1 MNQVSRPAHD
11 HAHSVWV
18 VPDSPLGRWAAVL
31 FTGAALTIIVAPLIA
46 YGADVL
52 TSHPGTDT
60 PWFFAL
66 WGAML
71 MALGLALIA
80 GAMALVA
87 MIRDHALLLIVPVA
101 LGLVGT
107 VTLVMSAGWPV

>member
-1 MNQVSRPAHD
+1 MNQVMQPAHP
-11 HAHSVWV
+11 HAHRVWM
-18 VPDSPLGRWAAVL
+18 VPDTPLGRWAAVL
-31 FTGAALTIIVAPLIA
+31 FTGAALTVIVAPLIA
-46 YGADVL
+46 YGAQVVAAE
-52 TSHPGTDT
+52 PGSDT

-71 MALGLALIA
+71 MGLGLALIA

-87 MIRDHALLLIVPVA
+87 MIKDHALLLLVPVV

-107 VTLVMSAGWPV
+107 AVLVVSAA